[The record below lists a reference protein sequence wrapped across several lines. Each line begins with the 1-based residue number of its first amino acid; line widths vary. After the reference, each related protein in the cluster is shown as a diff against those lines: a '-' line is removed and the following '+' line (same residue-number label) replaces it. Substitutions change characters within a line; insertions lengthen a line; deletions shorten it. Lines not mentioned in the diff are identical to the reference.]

1 MLFNKLLTKRQDH
14 DFTNHPCAN
23 SNTHGHMIHREPNT
37 STGKVDQ
44 GVTVSE
50 GLLVT

>member
-23 SNTHGHMIHREPNT
+23 SNTHGHMIHWEPNT
-37 STGKVDQ
+37 VAVMSSYKAYLF
-44 GVTVSE
+44 E
-50 GLLVT
+50 